1 MPLFSEI
8 VAGVRQ
14 DMSERSGGEIFDERS
29 HLSEMSERS
38 GKSERSQTSE
48 RSQRS
53 GRSQLSEA
61 YEKLETFACNVNS
74 ESKSK
79 VDMHPLREVRK
90 LANLRREEEFLGRTK
105 QNNKFLVNKLMDHYL
120 LHPTNLTFISA

>member
-8 VAGVRQ
+8 VAEVQQ
-14 DMSERSGGEIFDERS
+14 DMSERSGGEILDER
-29 HLSEMSERS
+29 SERS
-38 GKSERSQTSE
+38 GKSERSQISE

-61 YEKLETFACNVNS
+61 CEKFKKTEDKLEAFACNVNS

-79 VDMHPLREVRK
+79 VDMHPLREVR
-90 LANLRREEEFLGRTK
+90 EG
-105 QNNKFLVNKLMDHYL
+105 LVEQA
-120 LHPTNLTFISA
+120 P